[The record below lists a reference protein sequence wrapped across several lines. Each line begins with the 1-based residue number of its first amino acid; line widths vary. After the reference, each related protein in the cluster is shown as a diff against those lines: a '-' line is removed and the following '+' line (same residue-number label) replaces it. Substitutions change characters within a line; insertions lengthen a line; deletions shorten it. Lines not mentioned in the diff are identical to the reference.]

1 MPKQGGFTLEHDKSE
16 EGSEIGKAVLSS
28 HMKLLDGHKGEPV
41 HYSLKGTRV
50 RVDEAALRLEKIEK
64 MKELLKKH

>member
-1 MPKQGGFTLEHDKSE
+1 
-16 EGSEIGKAVLSS
+16 
-28 HMKLLDGHKGEPV
+28 MKLLDGHKGEPV